1 MQNRDLP
8 DLANVSH
15 RLPFLWWFITP
26 AATPVTVNHICGPV
40 GPPYLG
46 QASIG
51 APGGAS
57 PTSSASRVMRR
68 GPTMR

>member
-15 RLPFLWWFITP
+15 QPPFSWGFVTP
-26 AATPVTVNHICGPV
+26 AATPFTVNHIYGPTN
-40 GPPYLG
+40 PPYLG

-51 APGGAS
+51 APGGGS